1 MTAFQPAW
9 LGDFFHAAHTGSR
22 MTFSRRRLP
31 HWQPSGQP
39 LFLTWHLYGSLPRNR
54 FPPPSSGSA
63 GKAFVWMD
71 RFLDEARSGP
81 TWLQREE
88 IARLVLRSIQYAGD
102 SLQFYHLHAWVI
114 MSNHVHLLVAPR
126 VAPTRFLQSV
136 KGYTAREANRLLR
149 RTGEP
154 FWQGE
159 TNPTTAGSEI
169 NRNSNEYASISST
182 TRCAPVSQLARKSTD
197 DRVRTPARMPA
208 WRAES
213 PLHLIALAL

>member
-1 MTAFQPAW
+1 
-9 LGDFFHAAHTGSR
+9 

-31 HWQPSGQP
+31 HWQTSGQP
-39 LFLTWHLYGSLPRNR
+39 LFLTWHLHGSLPRNR

-71 RFLDEARSGP
+71 RYLDEARSGP
-81 TWLQREE
+81 TWLQKEE
-88 IARLVLRSIQYAGD
+88 IAQLVLRSLQYAGD
-102 SLQFYHLHAWVI
+102 SLQFYTFHAWVI

-126 VAPTRFLQSV
+126 VEPERFLQSV

-159 TNPTTAGSEI
+159 SYDRWIRDQQEF
-169 NRNSNEYASISST
+169 E
-182 TRCAPVSQLARKSTD
+182 
-197 DRVRTPARMPA
+197 RVRKYIEYNPV
-208 WRAES
+208 RAGLAAS
-213 PLHLIALAL
+213 PEQYRWSSAYAGPDAGVAG